1 MTQRRVDIPPF
12 SFMESRTGRGTP
24 VILIHGLSGSHR
36 WWRRNVDELARDH
49 LVVTIDLIGFG
60 SSRKLAGLS
69 STPLQFDDIS
79 AVLAR
84 WISSS
89 FEERV
94 HLVGHSM
101 GGQIAIHLAAR
112 YPDLVRSLVL
122 VGSTGVPFALHPM
135 PHIAAAARPPR
146 GTISFLRVLAADFV
160 RAGPMNVGLAAA
172 RLLSNDAREA
182 MRHVAVPT
190 LLVWGARDPL
200 VPSRYAEA
208 MASEIEGASLAL
220 LPDAG
225 HIPMWDS
232 ASAFNEQVT
241 RFLAEADESFA
252 AETRERI
259 FSWPIV
265 GVAGGLAYRSSGE
278 EPAIVL
284 VHGLGIPSL
293 YFRSLARSL
302 WTRGWNCIAPD
313 LPGFG
318 FSRERRVEPQD
329 DAAALIAWADALN
342 LRNVVWIGHST
353 GAQAVERVFRERPDL
368 VRRAVFASPIWS
380 PRPYL
385 LARILTRMPADAL
398 MESPGLDLLA
408 IEAYWEAGLGRLFRL
423 ARFYVSDAQELRRL
437 PARSIIVAGA
447 FDPFAEWEYWA
458 TLETDAIV
466 KVPGAHG
473 MHFNHPEET
482 ASALEAHLDLDRRRA
497 NGNADE

>member
-1 MTQRRVDIPPF
+1 
-12 SFMESRTGRGTP
+12 MESRVGRGTP

-36 WWRRNVDELARDH
+36 WWRRNVGELARDH

-60 SSRKLAGLS
+60 ASRKLAGLS
-69 STPLQFDDIS
+69 SSPLQFDDIA

-84 WISSS
+84 WIVSS
-89 FEERV
+89 FDQRV

-101 GGQIAIHLAAR
+101 GGQIAIYLAAR
-112 YPDLVRSLVL
+112 YPDLVKSLVL

-135 PHIAAAARPPR
+135 PHLTAAARPPS

-200 VPSRYAEA
+200 VPSRYAEE
-208 MASEIEGASLAL
+208 MASEIEGASLAF

-232 ASAFNEQVT
+232 ARAFNEQVR
-241 RFLAEADESFA
+241 RFIAEADESSA
-252 AETRERI
+252 AESRGRI

-265 GVAGGLAYRSSGE
+265 GVAADLAYRSSGE
-278 EPAIVL
+278 KPAMVL

-293 YFRSLARSL
+293 YFRNLAHSFS
-302 WTRGWNCIAPD
+302 TRGWNCVAPD

-318 FSRERRVEPQD
+318 FSRERGVRPHD
-329 DAAALIAWADALN
+329 DAAALIAWADALQ
-342 LRNVVWIGHST
+342 LRDVIWIGHST
-353 GAQAVERVFRERPDL
+353 GAQAVERVARERPDL
-368 VRRAVFASPIWS
+368 VRRAIFASPIWS

-408 IEAYWEAGLGRLFRL
+408 IEAYWEAGLRRLFRL
-423 ARFYVSDAQELRRL
+423 ALYYVRDAQEPRKL
-437 PARSIIVAGA
+437 PARSVIVAGA

-458 TLETDAIV
+458 TLETEAIV

-473 MHFNHPEET
+473 MHFKHPEET
-482 ASALEAHLDLDRRRA
+482 AAALEAYVDLDRRKA
-497 NGNADE
+497 NGNAE